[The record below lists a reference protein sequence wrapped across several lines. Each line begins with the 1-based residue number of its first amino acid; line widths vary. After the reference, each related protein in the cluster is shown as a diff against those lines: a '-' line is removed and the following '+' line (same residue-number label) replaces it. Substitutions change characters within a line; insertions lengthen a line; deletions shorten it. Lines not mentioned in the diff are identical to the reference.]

1 MVSKKW
7 MWQCMQNVER
17 QTAHIPNPHNLW
29 QYVQLETHS
38 WNVLSKWRKEGWA
51 SLPDEDLRK
60 VHPPINP
67 LIKDTLHKHLRD
79 IADLPTF
86 IPHLKA
92 WCSKREVK
100 MGVFVEKAGLQ
111 GFPASP
117 EGGSDIHQSR
127 NSSLFPHKRMKEA
140 NRTTKQCKGTVWK
153 IEWWKKKSPLK
164 SKVERQKYEAL
175 FKSKQTRTWS

>member
-7 MWQCMQNVER
+7 MWQCMPNVER
-17 QTAHIPNPHNLW
+17 QTAHISNPHSRW

-38 WNVLSKWRKEGWA
+38 WNVLSKWRREGWGW
-51 SLPDEDLRK
+51 LPNEDLRK

-79 IADLPTF
+79 IGDLPTF

-92 WCSKREVK
+92 CCSKHEVK
-100 MGVFVEKAGLQ
+100 MGAFVEKAGLQ

-117 EGGSDIHQSR
+117 EGGSDIHQSSKSSFFSPQKNERSKPNNKAMQR
-127 NSSLFPHKRMKEA
+127 NSLKDGVKE
-140 NRTTKQCKGTVWK
+140 
-153 IEWWKKKSPLK
+153 EEKSPQIK
-164 SKVERQKYEAL
+164 GWETEV
-175 FKSKQTRTWS
+175 WSTV